1 MLNRLEVSIKK
12 TFKCLLLWALP
23 IQKTDFS
30 YFSILAFICL
40 SIFHRKKKICNM
52 RRERAH
58 RITSLFCTALQH
70 LWPLWRHG
78 TLDDSTYRVSGVPG
92 GWSFHQRQNSPLRPA
107 ALAAAGWQHCFLH
120 KPPVQPAVAARRTRE
135 RQSDISTTK
144 NDLIIW
150 TFCLYFN
157 R

>member
-12 TFKCLLLWALP
+12 PSNACYSEPFLFRKLIFLVFLFLP
-23 IQKTDFS
+23 LFAS
-30 YFSILAFICL
+30 AF
-40 SIFHRKKKICNM
+40 FTEKKFCNM
-52 RRERAH
+52 RREQAD